1 MAGREARFCSP
12 IYFSALPLEV
22 MTREL
27 ASARWETKV
36 SGLVA
41 LTRDWA
47 GPGLPPLSLNPPA
60 RLALLARQPLFWT
73 AENVIENTSA
83 AKATLRQEH
92 Y

>member
-1 MAGREARFCSP
+1 
-12 IYFSALPLEV
+12 

-41 LTRDWA
+41 LMRDWD

-60 RLALLARQPLFWT
+60 RLTLLEPADVRAWAWRSGHWIEADRVHFFFWKRF
-73 AENVIENTSA
+73 VPRPR
-83 AKATLRQEH
+83 KVR
-92 Y
+92 

>member
-1 MAGREARFCSP
+1 
-12 IYFSALPLEV
+12 

-47 GPGLPPLSLNPPA
+47 GPGLPPLTLNPPA
-60 RLALLARQPLFWT
+60 RLTLLEPADVRDRISAIAHRIAARYAGRPLRSLD
-73 AENVIENTSA
+73 ARGIGG
-83 AKATLRQEH
+83 
-92 Y
+92 